1 MDLTLHALV
10 DHGRV
15 PAERLE
21 TFLRDASAGGV
32 SVIQLREKDVA
43 IREALRY
50 GQRARSIAR
59 DLGMLF
65 AVDDR
70 LDLALALDADILHLG
85 QEDLPPEVA
94 RRIAPGLSL
103 GLSASNLT
111 ELDQALAASPA
122 YIGFGPIFTTASKAD
137 SARTTGPRRLA
148 EAVRRAGDCPIVAI
162 GGITRGNAQEV
173 WRAGASGIAVIA
185 ALVEASD
192 VRRAAGA
199 LRERTGREGDPHVP

>member
-21 TFLRDASAGGV
+21 AFLRDAAAGGV
-32 SVIQLREKDVA
+32 SVLQLREKDIA

-50 GQRARSIAR
+50 GERARSIAR

-65 AVDDR
+65 AVNDR
-70 LDLALALDADILHLG
+70 MDLALALGADILHLG
-85 QEDLPPEVA
+85 QQDLPPEVA
-94 RRIAPGLSL
+94 RRIAPGLAL

-111 ELDQALAASPA
+111 ELEQALAASPA

-137 SARTTGPRRLA
+137 SAPTTGPTRLS

-162 GGITRGNAQEV
+162 GGITRGNAPEV
-173 WRAGASGIAVIA
+173 WRAGARGIAVIA
-185 ALVEASD
+185 ALAEASD
-192 VRRAAGA
+192 VRAAAEA
-199 LRERTGREGDPHVP
+199 LLDRGGREGDPHVP